1 MNIMRTLAR
10 TLVAVGAIAS
20 AGCDEWLTVP
30 NPTVIDINA
39 LDPVADAPVL
49 AGSAQQNFSVAYGWL
64 IMYSSWF
71 VGESDVAETFP
82 TRNEFGRR
90 DLVEQ
95 NGSHNTDVWF
105 PLSQAAASA
114 YLVLNL
120 SDLPDPP
127 KNINLLRGEVFLG
140 YSYVLM
146 AEMFCTGTVLS
157 GPALSPLNMLDS
169 AVAHFTK
176 AIDIGTANGTADAV
190 TLANVSRV
198 GRARAHLQAGRKS
211 QAATDAASVP
221 AGFNFN
227 LNYADDLAN
236 RTRLGNRLW
245 QFIADRGSIAVSP
258 IFRVTDPRVPQ
269 RVAPSNLLP
278 QDANYTVDRGVPYVI
293 QNKYPTFNAPIRLA
307 SKMEADYI
315 AAEAGGDA
323 TMLALIQARRAANG
337 QPPYNGGVTGST
349 LYTEFMW
356 QRGYEFYLEGKR
368 LGDFRRADAAGQGSA
383 VGGMPVPG
391 STYWKPGFAPVGA
404 QKCWLLP
411 TPEIDNNPNLSPGGN

>member
-1 MNIMRTLAR
+1 MKIMRTLAR

-39 LDPVADAPVL
+39 LDPVTDAPVL
-49 AGSAQQNFSVAYGWL
+49 AGSAQQNFAVAYGWL

-90 DLVEQ
+90 DVVEQ

-105 PLSQAAASA
+105 PLSQAVASA

-120 SDLPDPP
+120 TGLPTPER
-127 KNINLLRGEVFLG
+127 NINLQRAEFFLAYG
-140 YSYVLM
+140 YVNM

-157 GPALSPLNMLDS
+157 GPELTTLNMLDS

-176 AIDIGTANGTADAV
+176 AIDIGTANGTADAI
-190 TLANVSRV
+190 TLANAARV
-198 GRARAHLQAGRKS
+198 GRARAHLQAGRKT
-211 QAATDAASVP
+211 QAIADANSVP
-221 AGFNFN
+221 AGFSFS

-258 IFRVTDPRVPQ
+258 IWRVVDPRVPQ
-269 RVAPSNLLP
+269 RVAPPNLLP

-293 QNKYPTFNAPIRLA
+293 QNKYPTFASPIRLA

-337 QPPYNGGVTGST
+337 QPPASCANFST
-349 LYTEFMW
+349 RW
-356 QRGYEFYLEGKR
+356 KW
-368 LGDFRRADAAGQGSA
+368 SA
-383 VGGMPVPG
+383 RWARHA
-391 STYWKPGFAPVGA
+391 S
-404 QKCWLLP
+404 
-411 TPEIDNNPNLSPGGN
+411 